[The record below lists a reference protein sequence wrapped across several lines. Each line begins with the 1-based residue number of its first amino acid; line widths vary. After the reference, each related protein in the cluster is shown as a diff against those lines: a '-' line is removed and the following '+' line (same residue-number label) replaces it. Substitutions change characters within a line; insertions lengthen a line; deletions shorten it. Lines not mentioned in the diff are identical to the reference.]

1 MINKMKCPCCRA
13 NYPTEEATVGFREK
27 LHDIYVVYALCPGC
41 KTCLEIASETG
52 QKNIANQCFIN
63 IKTKNSDPSGAL
75 YPWSFTSE
83 IALHTNNYELTLA
96 LQNGQ
101 RIPREIYDL
110 IEYGKLNIWCLPT
123 DLLGRKLPDSL
134 CGNHD

>member
-1 MINKMKCPCCRA
+1 MIDNLKCPCCRA
-13 NYPTEEATVGFREK
+13 NYPTEEATIGFREK
-27 LHDIYVVYALCPGC
+27 LHDIYVVYALCTGC
-41 KTCLEIASETG
+41 KARLENASSTG
-52 QKNIANQCFIN
+52 KKDIANKCFIN

-75 YPWSFTSE
+75 YHWSFTSE

-123 DLLGRKLPDSL
+123 DLLGRKLPNSL